1 MQHRQTQRKC
11 LNKAKANQ
19 LRIIGGQWRGR
30 KLNFADGEGLRPTMD
45 RVRETLFNWLQSDIA
60 GARCL
65 DLFAG
70 SGALGLE
77 ALSRYAGEVVM
88 IDKNPR
94 AIQMIAQNLELLGV
108 NNARLM
114 QMDAGDFLRR
124 EAEGSSLQTAE
135 GSLCSSLQA
144 TAEGSSLQTAEGSPP
159 PKKTFDIVFLDPPF
173 NQQLVAVFCDLLDKA
188 DCLSE
193 QAIIYIEIEK
203 KTKLP
208 QLPDN
213 WTIIKEKKAG
223 QLAYYLVSVN
233 VS

>member
-1 MQHRQTQRKC
+1 MTRVKC
-11 LNKAKANQ
+11 LKKAKANQ

-30 KLNFADGEGLRPTMD
+30 KLSFADGEGLRPTMD
-45 RVRETLFNWLQSDIA
+45 RVRETLFNWLQGDIA

-65 DLFAG
+65 DLFSG

-88 IDKNPR
+88 IDKNPQ
-94 AIQMIAQNLELLGV
+94 AIRMIRQNLELLAV
-108 NNARLM
+108 DNARLM
-114 QMDAGDFLRR
+114 QMDARDFL
-124 EAEGSSLQTAE
+124 SSCSPLQAQTAD
-135 GSLCSSLQA
+135 GSI
-144 TAEGSSLQTAEGSPP
+144 PP
-159 PKKTFDIVFLDPPF
+159 ISQKTFDIVFLDPPF
-173 NQQLVAVFCDLLDKA
+173 NQQLLPVFCELLDKA
-188 DCLSE
+188 NCLSD
-193 QAIIYIEIEK
+193 QATIYIEIEK

-233 VS
+233 KKS

>member
-1 MQHRQTQRKC
+1 MK
-11 LNKAKANQ
+11 KAKANQ

-30 KLNFADGEGLRPTMD
+30 KLSFADGEGLRPTMD

-65 DLFAG
+65 DLFSG

-88 IDKNPR
+88 IDKNPQ
-94 AIQMIAQNLELLGV
+94 AIRMIRQNLELLAV
-108 NNARLM
+108 DNARLM
-114 QMDAGDFLRR
+114 QMDARDFLLR
-124 EAEGSSLQTAE
+124 TAE
-135 GSLCSSLQA
+135 GSLLK
-144 TAEGSSLQTAEGSPP
+144 TAEGSFPPSPQ
-159 PKKTFDIVFLDPPF
+159 KTFDIVFLDPPF
-173 NQQLVAVFCDLLDKA
+173 NQQLVPVFCDLLDKA
-188 DCLSE
+188 NCLSD

-203 KTKLP
+203 KTRLP

-223 QLAYYLVSVN
+223 QLAYYLVKVN
-233 VS
+233 NES

>member
-1 MQHRQTQRKC
+1 MK
-11 LNKAKANQ
+11 KAKANQ

-30 KLNFADGEGLRPTMD
+30 KLSFADGEGLRPTMD

-65 DLFAG
+65 DLFSG

-88 IDKNPR
+88 IDKNPQ
-94 AIQMIAQNLELLGV
+94 AIRMIRQNLELLAV
-108 NNARLM
+108 DNARLM
-114 QMDAGDFLRR
+114 QMDARDFLLR
-124 EAEGSSLQTAE
+124 TAE
-135 GSLCSSLQA
+135 GSLLK
-144 TAEGSSLQTAEGSPP
+144 TAEGSFPP
-159 PKKTFDIVFLDPPF
+159 IPQKTFDIVFLDPPF
-173 NQQLVAVFCDLLDKA
+173 NQQLVPVFCDLLDKA
-188 DCLSE
+188 NCLSD

-203 KTKLP
+203 KTRLP

-223 QLAYYLVSVN
+223 QLAYYLVKVN
-233 VS
+233 NES